1 MKPLL
6 LAPLLA
12 LSLVSAQT
20 VAASPQPSLS
30 PDAFAAR
37 FYRTYLKLKMDGLP
51 DERQYKVL
59 APLLSAELQRLFEAA
74 QIEQARAS
82 TEHPDEKPPWAD
94 GDLFTSLFEG
104 AQSFRIGR
112 PKLRRGGDY
121 ADVPVRLAYRGRRG
135 RMVRWEDTLV
145 LVRTPEGWRVWDIK
159 LNGDWQF
166 KNGASLR
173 AVLRAE

>member
-1 MKPLL
+1 MKSLL

-12 LSLVSAQT
+12 LSLASGQFA
-20 VAASPQPSLS
+20 AASPRPSAS
-30 PDAFAAR
+30 PAVFAAR
-37 FYRTYLKLKMDGLP
+37 FYRTYLKLKMNGLP

-59 APLLSAELQRLFEAA
+59 APLLSSELQQLFVAA
-74 QIEQARAS
+74 QAEQVRAFK
-82 TEHPDEKPPWAD
+82 EHPDEKPPWID
-94 GDLFTSLFEG
+94 GDLFTSLHEG

-112 PKLRRGGDY
+112 PTLRGDY
-121 ADVPVRLAYRGRRG
+121 ADVPVRLSYRGLRG
-135 RMVRWEDTLV
+135 RIVRWEDTLV
-145 LVRTPEGWRVWDIK
+145 LIRTVEGWRVWDIK